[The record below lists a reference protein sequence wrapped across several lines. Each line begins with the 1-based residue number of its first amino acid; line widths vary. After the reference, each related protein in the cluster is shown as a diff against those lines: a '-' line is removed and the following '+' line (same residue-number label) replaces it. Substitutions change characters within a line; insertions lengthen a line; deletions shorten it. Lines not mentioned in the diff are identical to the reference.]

1 MKLSRILKSLWPW
14 RWWNCLQALAGGARL
29 HPSACLL
36 GSTARIRLGRG
47 TSIGSRS
54 RLDAGSAGQ
63 IVLDERVWA
72 SSDVEIETN
81 SEVHIGEGTTI
92 QRRCTINGST
102 RIGAN
107 CIFAP
112 NVFVSSGTHP
122 FRVKPHIPIREQ
134 ERTLAASN
142 KGTSALDRP
151 VWIQD
156 DCWLGANVVVCP
168 GVTIGKGSVVGANAV
183 VTRDVAPYSVVAG
196 SPAKSI
202 GRRLEWLP
210 RSSICAEREEDF
222 PYILSGHLRPSNES
236 LPARFEVTHDIP
248 FLAVLSAK
256 QNFNSVLYN
265 LIAPESVEAEIDGHI
280 FEIQAGINSF
290 EVTRTALRSD
300 ANPLYCTI
308 KLREK
313 SKSSVLW
320 IVGVETL
327 GVLSGE
333 ID

>member
-1 MKLSRILKSLWPW
+1 MKLSRLLKSLWPW
-14 RWWNCLQALAGGARL
+14 RWWNCLHALAGGARI
-29 HPSACLL
+29 HPSVCLL

-47 TSIGSRS
+47 TSIGFRS
-54 RLDAGSAGQ
+54 RLDAGKEGQ
-63 IVLDERVWA
+63 IVLDERVWV

-102 RIGAN
+102 RIGAG

-122 FRVKPHIPIREQ
+122 FRIVPHLPIRVQ
-134 ERTLAASN
+134 EKTLMASTE
-142 KGTSALDRP
+142 GVEALDRP

-196 SPAKSI
+196 APAKSI

-210 RSSICAEREEDF
+210 RSSICANDETDQ
-222 PYILSGHLRPSNES
+222 PY
-236 LPARFEVTHDIP
+236 
-248 FLAVLSAK
+248 
-256 QNFNSVLYN
+256 
-265 LIAPESVEAEIDGHI
+265 
-280 FEIQAGINSF
+280 
-290 EVTRTALRSD
+290 
-300 ANPLYCTI
+300 
-308 KLREK
+308 
-313 SKSSVLW
+313 
-320 IVGVETL
+320 
-327 GVLSGE
+327 VLSGKFRKDAKGAPTYLE
-333 ID
+333 VSFDTPAYFALSASRAAVEMVLHWDAPSPVQFEVGGQSYSVSSGCGQLVLPIDIIKKIDDVFYCAIKISDLRPHTVLRISFIAIKAPD